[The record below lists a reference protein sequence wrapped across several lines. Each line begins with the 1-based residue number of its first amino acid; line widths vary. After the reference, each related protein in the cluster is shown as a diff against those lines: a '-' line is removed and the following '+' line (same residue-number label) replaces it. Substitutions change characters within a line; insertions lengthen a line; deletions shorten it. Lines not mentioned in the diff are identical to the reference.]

1 MKIFLV
7 IFHIRKNFL
16 PIDVIDER
24 IYEKQPDLVIGTID
38 KFATLPWKPEALE
51 CFASDENIN
60 GTDLIIQDELH
71 LISGPLGSISGMYEI
86 CIKALTEKK
95 INNQTITA
103 KIVGSTATISKA
115 EKQIYSLYGKNVQ
128 FFLLKQISSK
138 IVFFL

>member
-7 IFHIRKNFL
+7 IFHIEKKFL

-71 LISGPLGSISGMYEI
+71 LISGHL
-86 CIKALTEKK
+86 
-95 INNQTITA
+95 INFW
-103 KIVGSTATISKA
+103 
-115 EKQIYSLYGKNVQ
+115 NV
-128 FFLLKQISSK
+128 
-138 IVFFL
+138 